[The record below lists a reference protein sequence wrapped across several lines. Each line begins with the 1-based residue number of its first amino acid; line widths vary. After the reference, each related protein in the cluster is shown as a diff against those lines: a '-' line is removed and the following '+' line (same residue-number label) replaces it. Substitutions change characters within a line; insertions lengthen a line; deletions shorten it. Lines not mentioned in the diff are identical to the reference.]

1 MKRIGII
8 GASGMA
14 GSAIF
19 KAAQENSDLTPVG
32 IIRNE
37 KKAHEILGD
46 DVDLIAGDILDM
58 PESMLNQFD
67 VIVDAFGTT
76 PNNAAAHLRLAE
88 KLISIARR
96 NNIRVI
102 FILGAG
108 SLHTGEDHHRVVEDI
123 KSLPGSDA
131 WINTP
136 VQQLKELEYL
146 EGINDVDWL
155 GISPA
160 MQFEAG
166 PATDYIIGK
175 DELLY
180 NDSGDSK
187 LTSGTMAEVVIKEIV
202 DPQHSR
208 ERITVANK

>member
-1 MKRIGII
+1 
-8 GASGMA
+8 
-14 GSAIF
+14 
-19 KAAQENSDLTPVG
+19 
-32 IIRNE
+32 
-37 KKAHEILGD
+37 
-46 DVDLIAGDILDM
+46 M

-76 PNNAAAHLRLAE
+76 PANAEAHIRLAK
-88 KLISIARR
+88 KLIDIARR

-123 KSLPGSDA
+123 KALPNSDT

-146 EGINDVDWL
+146 EGVDDVDWL
-155 GISPA
+155 GISPS
-160 MQFEAG
+160 MQFEKG
-166 PATDYIIGK
+166 PATDYIEGQ

-180 NDSGDSK
+180 NDEGDSK
-187 LTSGTMAEVVIKEIV
+187 TSSGTMAEVVIKEIV
-202 DPQHSR
+202 TPEHSKM
-208 ERITVANK
+208 RITVADK